1 MKNGQSTHTMTTKKL
16 RRKLSGYGFRGQVLK
31 QRVREI
37 MAGPQT
43 GLRGDREFAFG
54 WSRDQMDRYMRR
66 ALIGKGDRVNGQTGA
81 VDPIIDPQAT
91 ALPVRRRSVISI
103 SRRYLG

>member
-37 MAGPQT
+37 IAGPQT

-66 ALIGKGDRVNGQTGA
+66 ALIRKGDCEQFQVDTADRVIQ
-81 VDPIIDPQAT
+81 PQAT
-91 ALPVRRRSVISI
+91 SFPVRRRSVISI